1 MATSSVPVG
10 SLAGESFAG
19 AGSRESRALDLWESR
34 GHQIEQ
40 IWADLYIVPSADGE
54 RTYRVRYGSESSAR
68 EECNCDDAVYRTN
81 DDPQLSCKHVL
92 AVAILRAKRR
102 ARYRARR
109 AAL

>member
-1 MATSSVPVG
+1 MRESVHRGGPATEAG
-10 SLAGESFAG
+10 S
-19 AGSRESRALDLWESR
+19 GSREKRALELWEKCGR
-34 GHQIEQ
+34 DIEQ
-40 IWADLYIVPSADGE
+40 IWSDLYIVPSADGE
-54 RTYRVRYGSESSAR
+54 RTYRVRYGVR
-68 EECNCDDAVYRTN
+68 EECDCDDAVYRTK